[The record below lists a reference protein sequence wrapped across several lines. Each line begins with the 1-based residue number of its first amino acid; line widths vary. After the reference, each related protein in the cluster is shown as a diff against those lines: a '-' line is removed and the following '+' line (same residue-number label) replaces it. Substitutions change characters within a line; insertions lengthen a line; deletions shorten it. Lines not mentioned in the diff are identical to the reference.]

1 MTNAL
6 QILGYYALA
15 IAFLGLLGNITIF
28 VVSFKSKSNSMFVL
42 FCFLS
47 LNDALSLYF
56 WNLNHFVYSSFNLDL
71 QNFNIYSCKIGS
83 WIQFSSLQS
92 SAWILVNPKKLKNKE
107 DIFIAA
113 IVPFYSIPCVSFS
126 KFDRDRYQSIPLPAR
141 GCRCRSGLVL
151 VPVIVLLPV

>member
-1 MTNAL
+1 MVDAL
-6 QILGYYALA
+6 QILGYYALV

-28 VVSFKSKSNSMFVL
+28 LVSFKAKSSSMFVL

-92 SAWILVNPKKLKNKE
+92 SAWTLVYFKL
-107 DIFIAA
+107 
-113 IVPFYSIPCVSFS
+113 
-126 KFDRDRYQSIPLPAR
+126 R
-141 GCRCRSGLVL
+141 
-151 VPVIVLLPV
+151 

>member
-1 MTNAL
+1 MVDAL
-6 QILGYYALA
+6 QVLGYYAIA

-28 VVSFKSKSNSMFVL
+28 VVSFKAKSNSMFVL

-47 LNDALSLYF
+47 LNDALCLYF

-92 SAWILVNPKKLKNKE
+92 SAWILVT
-107 DIFIAA
+107 A
-113 IVPFYSIPCVSFS
+113 ILTF
-126 KFDRDRYQSIPLPAR
+126 
-141 GCRCRSGLVL
+141 
-151 VPVIVLLPV
+151 LLHF